1 MSLRLSLIVGIF
13 VLVVMLADTAQGQ
26 RISIGPGGISAG
38 VSRYGVGVGVGTGWG
53 GRTSYGYGP
62 GHYYDH
68 PNHYWYSDDS
78 WDRWGYDNE
87 VDPRRRRGNDTPPQ
101 PTAEE
106 LTYLNW
112 KHLRRV
118 LQFGAERLEDDLD
131 SLRSGGGWKQHLQV
145 AAIQDAV
152 ADDRNAP
159 PDAATTKLLGEALA
173 QYDAT
178 AAKPEYASIARL
190 WGFRTVQLTLRE
202 ITKPA
207 WERQRQQLADASR
220 ELDEQLRSMRTGEGW
235 KKHLALPAE
244 IFTTD
249 ASNHQGEPEVSDA
262 EAERLREVL
271 TRFDKVSSN
280 SQYSQIAQL
289 PAFHATHEIL
299 AVYMSHFIAPPAAP
313 GIPE

>member
-13 VLVVMLADTAQGQ
+13 VLVVALADMAQGQ

-38 VSRYGVGVGVGTGWG
+38 VSRYGVGVGVGVNRG
-53 GRTSYGYGP
+53 GRYSYGYGP
-62 GHYYDH
+62 GYYYDR
-68 PNHYWYSDDS
+68 PSNYWYSDDN
-78 WDRWGYDNE
+78 WVRRGYNDE
-87 VDPRRRRGNDTPPQ
+87 YDQSRRRGDETPQQ
-101 PTAEE
+101 PAAEE
-106 LTYLNW
+106 LTYMNW

-118 LQFGAERLEDDLD
+118 LRFGAERLEDDLD
-131 SLRSGGGWKQHLQV
+131 SLRSGGRWKQHLQV
-145 AAIQDAV
+145 AAIQVAV

-159 PDAATTKLLGEALA
+159 PDAATTKLLGEALT

-178 AAKPEYASIARL
+178 AAKPEFASIARL

-207 WERQRQQLADASR
+207 WERQRHQLADASR
-220 ELDEQLRSMRTGEGW
+220 ELDEQLSSLRTGKGW

-244 IFTTD
+244 IFSTD
-249 ASNHQGEPEVSDA
+249 ASNRQGEPEVSDA
-262 EAERLREVL
+262 EAEQLQEVL

-289 PAFHATHEIL
+289 PAFRATHEIL

-313 GIPE
+313 GAPE